1 MQLVERR
8 SRPNRTMATVV
19 NAGVDLLATRGLEAA
34 AAFLEDAKVPLPV
47 IARVLAEPQRRR
59 AAGQ

>member
-19 NAGVDLLATRGLEAA
+19 NAGVDLLATRGVEAA

>member
-19 NAGVDLLATRGLEAA
+19 NAGVDLLATRGVEAA
-34 AAFLEDAKVPLPV
+34 AAFLQDAKVPLPV